1 MFHTIFTR
9 QEKMISIRSV
19 LLVCIVA
26 AVAAILP
33 GCRQSLPPVQSATVT
48 FWKNGKVEISEQ
60 QLTPE
65 QTTQISDWLRNHSW
79 GWHPV
84 IATYRPET
92 VLRVL
97 HSDGSL
103 TSINITG
110 SVIVVGQKQRD
121 LSRPERQE
129 LQSILG
135 LNHGADKPWTG
146 VQGQRR
152 SLHPYGLQLALH
164 VPGST
169 IHGNLRA
176 LRYACAADLPHR
188 SAAGRTTTGA

>member
-1 MFHTIFTR
+1 
-9 QEKMISIRSV
+9 MISIRSV

-26 AVAAILP
+26 AVAAMLP
-33 GCRQSLPPVQSATVT
+33 GCRLSLPPTQSATVT

-65 QTTQISDWLRNHSW
+65 QITQISDWLGNHSW

-84 IATYRPET
+84 TATYRPET

-97 HSDGSL
+97 HSDGSM

-129 LQSILG
+129 LHSILG
-135 LNHGADKPWTG
+135 LNH
-146 VQGQRR
+146 
-152 SLHPYGLQLALH
+152 ALH
-164 VPGST
+164 MPGSN
-169 IHGNLRA
+169 IHGNLCA
-176 LRYACAADLPHR
+176 LRYACATDFPNR
-188 SAAGRTTTGA
+188 SATGRATTGA

>member
-1 MFHTIFTR
+1 
-9 QEKMISIRSV
+9 MISIRSV
-19 LLVCIVA
+19 LVVCIVA
-26 AVAAILP
+26 AVAAMLP
-33 GCRQSLPPVQSATVT
+33 GCHQSLPPVQSATVT
-48 FWKNGKVEISEQ
+48 FWKYGKVEISEQ

-65 QTTQISDWLRNHSW
+65 QITQISDWLGNHSW

-84 IATYRPET
+84 TATYRPET
-92 VLRVL
+92 VFRVL
-97 HSDGSL
+97 HSGRLL

-129 LQSILG
+129 LHSILG
-135 LNHGADKPWTG
+135 LNH
-146 VQGQRR
+146 
-152 SLHPYGLQLALH
+152 ALH
-164 VPGST
+164 MPRSN

-188 SAAGRTTTGA
+188 FATERTTTGA

>member
-1 MFHTIFTR
+1 
-9 QEKMISIRSV
+9 MISIRGV
-19 LLVCIVA
+19 LLVCIVV
-26 AVAAILP
+26 AVAAMLP
-33 GCRQSLPPVQSATVT
+33 GCRQSLPPVQSATAT
-48 FWKNGKVEISEQ
+48 FWKNEKVESSEQ

-65 QTTQISDWLRNHSW
+65 QITQISDWLRNHSW

-84 IATYRPET
+84 TATYRPET

-121 LSRPERQE
+121 ISRQQRQE
-129 LQSILG
+129 LHSILV
-135 LNHGADKPWTG
+135 LNHSADKSWTG
-146 VQGQRR
+146 AQGQRR
-152 SLHPYGLQLALH
+152 SLHPYGLQHALH
-164 VPGST
+164 MPGSN

-176 LRYACAADLPHR
+176 LRYACATDLPHR
-188 SAAGRTTTGA
+188 STAERTTTGA